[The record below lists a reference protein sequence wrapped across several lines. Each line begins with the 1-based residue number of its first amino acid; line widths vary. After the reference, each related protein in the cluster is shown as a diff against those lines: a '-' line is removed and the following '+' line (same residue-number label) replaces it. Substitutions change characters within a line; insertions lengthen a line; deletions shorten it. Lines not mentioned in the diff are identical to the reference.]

1 MEVENHNNP
10 QIRPRSRFYLASFL
24 NLLVWPGAGT
34 FLLNRRKEAMF
45 QVIIA
50 FLSLAL
56 LVFGSA
62 SIIMWAVPLIAHA
75 DSNNLGH
82 VDAFILIQNTYQDNP
97 PRWLGFH
104 SMGVIVFSLFLFVFS
119 WVYSL
124 VSLFSFR
131 KKASSEG

>member
-1 MEVENHNNP
+1 MEVEKDINT

-50 FLSLAL
+50 LFSLAL
-56 LVFGSA
+56 LLFGIA
-62 SIIMWAVPLIAHA
+62 SITMWAVPIVA
-75 DSNNLGH
+75 H
-82 VDAFILIQNTYQDNP
+82 VDANNFGHDNAAILLMETYRDNP

-104 SMGVIVFSLFLFVFS
+104 SMGVLIFSLFLFVVS

-124 VSLFSFR
+124 ISLFIY
-131 KKASSEG
+131 KKTTKRSV